1 MKKIIFVYSV
11 ILSGGLFIA
20 GQAIG
25 QFQSTLQQ
33 QEQSERSG
41 AEINSAEGSFSTGQ
55 TESDTRQDPTDD
67 QQSGFV
73 SGTDQQRFQDTD
85 QEQFDQQRSPQQ
97 QMPLQQQFGVS
108 PRFETR
114 GDFQSRQQQT
124 QDRRGDQP
132 GGTSDMTR
140 EQDSSAI
147 RGPGKGQGESGSN
160 MQSGQSSSG
169 GGFGGQGGSGGSG
182 GSGGQ

>member
-1 MKKIIFVYSV
+1 MKKILFISSV

-41 AEINSAEGSFSTGQ
+41 AEFNSAEGSLSTGQ
-55 TESDTRQDPTDD
+55 TESDTRQDLTDD

-73 SGTDQQRFQDTD
+73 SGRDQQRFQDTD

-108 PRFETR
+108 PRFDTR
-114 GDFQSRQQQT
+114 GDIESRQQRT
-124 QDRRGDQP
+124 QDRREDQP
-132 GGTSDMTR
+132 GGLSNTTR
-140 EQDSSAI
+140 EQDSSNI
-147 RGPGKGQGESGSN
+147 FGQGQGQSGSN
-160 MQSGQSSSG
+160 MHSGPSSSG
-169 GGFGGQGGSGGSG
+169 GGQGGSGGSG